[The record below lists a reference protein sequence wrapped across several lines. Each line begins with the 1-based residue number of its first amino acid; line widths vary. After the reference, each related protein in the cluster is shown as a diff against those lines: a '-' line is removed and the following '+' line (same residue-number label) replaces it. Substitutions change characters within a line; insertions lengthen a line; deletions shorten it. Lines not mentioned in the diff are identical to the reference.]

1 MKTVFDKSTR
11 DELIARI
18 ILLENNCK
26 SVWGK
31 MNAYQMLLHC
41 IKWEEMALGK
51 KKYKQTFL
59 GKLFGKMALQDFIK
73 DETPFKRN
81 VPTVPEFKIKEEDG
95 NFELKKR
102 NWIDLIKG
110 YEHFDNQG
118 FVHPFFGKMTKEQ
131 IGLLAY
137 KHTDHHLRQFNA

>member
-1 MKTVFDKSTR
+1 MKTVFDKSIR

-18 ILLENNCK
+18 VLLEDNCK

-31 MNAYQMLLHC
+31 MNVYQMVLHC

-59 GKLFGKMALQDFIK
+59 GRLFGKMALQDFIK

-95 NFELKKR
+95 NFDLQKS
-102 NWIDLIKG
+102 NWIDLIKE
-110 YEHFDNQG
+110 YEYFDNQN
-118 FVHPFFGKMTKEQ
+118 FVHPFFWQ
-131 IGLLAY
+131 N
-137 KHTDHHLRQFNA
+137 D